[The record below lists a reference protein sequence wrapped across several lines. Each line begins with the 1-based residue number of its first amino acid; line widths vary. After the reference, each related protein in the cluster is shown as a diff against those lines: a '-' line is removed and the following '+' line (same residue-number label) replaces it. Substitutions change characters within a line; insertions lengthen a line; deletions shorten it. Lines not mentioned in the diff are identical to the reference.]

1 MSKKGDYE
9 GLKLKLDTDFKFPLV
24 YMFKFIVP
32 HDNRKVAMVEAL
44 FGGEAQVTL
53 RQSSSNKFTSITVK
67 EVMTSSQ
74 EIIDIYRKSEVV
86 EGIITL

>member
-1 MSKKGDYE
+1 MSKKGDYT
-9 GLKLKLDTDFKFPLV
+9 GLKEKLDTDFKFPLV

-32 HDNRKVAMVEAL
+32 NDNRKIALVEAL

-74 EIIDIYRKSEVV
+74 EIIDVYKKSEVV